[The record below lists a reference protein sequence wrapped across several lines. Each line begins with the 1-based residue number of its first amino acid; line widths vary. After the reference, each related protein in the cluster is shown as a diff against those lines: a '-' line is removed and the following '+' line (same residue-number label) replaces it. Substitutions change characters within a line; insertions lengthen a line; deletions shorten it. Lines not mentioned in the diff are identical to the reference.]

1 MAVTRH
7 QIIPVMLN
15 LRQEVGS
22 EPRGVNT
29 DHLTAAFS
37 RTSSPTSALGQ
48 KLTSSSEIPVI
59 AEPLFIG
66 LGAELKLVAVMNA
79 DDLRRG
85 LKIAI
90 EAM

>member
-59 AEPLFIG
+59 AKPLFIG
-66 LGAELKLVAVMNA
+66 LAELKLVAGMNA